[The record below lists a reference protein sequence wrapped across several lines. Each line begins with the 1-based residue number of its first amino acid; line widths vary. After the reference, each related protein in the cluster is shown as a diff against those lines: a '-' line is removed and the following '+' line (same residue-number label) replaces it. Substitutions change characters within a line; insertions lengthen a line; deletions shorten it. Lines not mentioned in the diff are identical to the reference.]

1 MDIILAS
8 ASPRRKDILDIFNKD
23 YIIKIP
29 YADETINSEFSPAI
43 NAMHIAYLK
52 TKNIL
57 QNNPKATIISA
68 DTVVAIGDKIFGKPR
83 SAEDAFDM
91 LIQLSG
97 KKHSVITGFCIAN
110 SEKNIIYTD
119 YVKTDVTFRNI
130 SNKSIESYLSSNEY
144 ADKAG
149 AYAIQ
154 GKASVFIDEIEGDY
168 FNIVG
173 LPISEI
179 NKVLT
184 ELFSFSLI

>member
-29 YADETINSEFSPAI
+29 YADETINSNFSPVI

-68 DTVVAIGDKIFGKPR
+68 DTVVAIGDKIFGKTR

-130 SNKSIESYLSSNEY
+130 SKKSIESYLSSNEY

-184 ELFSFSLI
+184 ELFFFSLI

>member
-29 YADETINSEFSPAI
+29 YADETINSKFSPAI
-43 NAMHIAYLK
+43 NAMHIAFLK

-57 QNNPKATIISA
+57 QSNPKATIISA
-68 DTVVAIGDKIFGKPR
+68 DTVVAVGDKIFGKPR
-83 SAEDAFDM
+83 SAEDAFVM
-91 LIQLSG
+91 LSQLSG

-154 GKASVFIDEIEGDY
+154 GKASVFIDKIEGDY

-184 ELFSFSLI
+184 ELFSYNLI

>member
-1 MDIILAS
+1 
-8 ASPRRKDILDIFNKD
+8 
-23 YIIKIP
+23 
-29 YADETINSEFSPAI
+29 
-43 NAMHIAYLK
+43 
-52 TKNIL
+52 
-57 QNNPKATIISA
+57 
-68 DTVVAIGDKIFGKPR
+68 
-83 SAEDAFDM
+83 M

-154 GKASVFIDEIEGDY
+154 GKASVFIDKIEGDY

>member
-29 YADETINSEFSPAI
+29 HADETINSNFSPVI

-57 QNNPKATIISA
+57 QSDPKATIISA

-154 GKASVFIDEIEGDY
+154 GKASVFIDKIEGDY

-173 LPISEI
+173 LP
-179 NKVLT
+179 
-184 ELFSFSLI
+184 LFRLRMMLEHFGVKLI